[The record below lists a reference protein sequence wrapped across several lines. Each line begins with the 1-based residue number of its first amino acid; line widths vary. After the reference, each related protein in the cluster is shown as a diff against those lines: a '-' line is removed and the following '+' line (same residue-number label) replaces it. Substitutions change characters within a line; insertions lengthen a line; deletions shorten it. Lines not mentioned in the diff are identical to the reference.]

1 MIPWI
6 RITELYGYLTYLSI
20 HSPVLHLKLRRT
32 GHSTSVQLLSS
43 EPSGQPSFTPLQT
56 CQCEVTKNSNN
67 FFVHVKDC
75 PIRKFALEK
84 LVCIWLYFCWVSENM
99 INSHT
104 HTRYSLPIEW
114 NGRKK
119 GFFRPFHSMYIQY
132 IVSPFLPRHGWFIV
146 SYDTYYKNS
155 SLERQESGLALEHI
169 PTSGSSDFFLYFFN
183 NYLKRKPSHNY
194 SHCFVISFNIIL

>member
-1 MIPWI
+1 MNTNNWTLWLFDLPINTFTSATFETSTNRTFYFSTVAFIWAI
-6 RITELYGYLTYLSI
+6 RKPSI
-20 HSPVLHLKLRRT
+20 
-32 GHSTSVQLLSS
+32 
-43 EPSGQPSFTPLQT
+43 TPLQT